1 MFIAIKLSPRDANL
15 GYYGSGHWS
24 LWRVFFSPANG
35 ASASMVCFYYG
46 HEAKSI

>member
-1 MFIAIKLSPRDANL
+1 MVLVIGAF
-15 GYYGSGHWS
+15 GEF
-24 LWRVFFSPANG
+24 FFSPANG